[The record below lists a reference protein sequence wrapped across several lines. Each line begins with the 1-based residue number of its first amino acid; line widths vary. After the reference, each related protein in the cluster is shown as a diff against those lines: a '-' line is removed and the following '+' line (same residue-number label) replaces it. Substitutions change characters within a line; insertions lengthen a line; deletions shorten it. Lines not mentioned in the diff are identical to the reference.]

1 MEFINENLQDLDIK
15 KQKLGNLLNKDYGL
29 KEDAV
34 NISILNVD
42 SYYREKKPKNIL
54 ESTGNN
60 ILLEDP
66 IITSKDS
73 SVIKITYP
81 NHNLMSGDMITLNN
95 VTGINKTLSNAFYLI
110 NNFNYLL
117 IKMDNHD
124 LPINYTSY
132 VDNIEIDIQLVST
145 ISSNSNTTTRFYNNI
160 PINMLLGL
168 KKVLLLDDIESNIF
182 DISTIVEDNIF
193 DYFSDINTVEDIR
206 NNFIFIE
213 LDFLFSKEE
222 TELSNVYKI
231 NHIYNIRLMQLNGLY
246 LTKINADYPLNH
258 DRHQGYHQVIN
269 TTENMIEVN
278 INGIAYSD
286 GNSGGSNVT
295 IFKIQ
300 RTTQGYPNAGE
311 FVLNLRK
318 NFTNVVR
325 IEMVSSEFPFTEFI
339 IEEGKNNKLYWQH
352 LDDGDKVY
360 SISIPSGNY
369 SASNLIQTI
378 STEMNNVQRINYTP
392 ENRVLNKFEIELN
405 TFTSKIEFKAF
416 TETLL
421 PNSINQKTIFINNK
435 EYYQLDIEHPNN
447 FVEVGDVITISNS
460 EAIGDV
466 PKTSINSSHVVYK
479 IEKTDETYSI
489 LLNPF
494 NKTTG
499 SEYKGGS
506 SVKITTVAKVRFLF
520 DRQDT
525 LGDILGFKNSGG
537 KNSITPFKSII
548 SNFDEYIYP
557 NDLDSVGN
565 KSIINNLLQLNGRNN
580 YWLLYMNN
588 LESVILNNG
597 LESCFAKILLS
608 GSHGDIIY
616 NSFVNSPIEFDKPI
630 PTISDITIK
639 VTDSKGNMVDFENTD
654 FSFTIRIYE
663 LISKPKGTGKVSNET
678 SFIKEL
684 IEKIDKRNL

>member
-1 MEFINENLQDLDIK
+1 
-15 KQKLGNLLNKDYGL
+15 
-29 KEDAV
+29 
-34 NISILNVD
+34 
-42 SYYREKKPKNIL
+42 
-54 ESTGNN
+54 
-60 ILLEDP
+60 
-66 IITSKDS
+66 
-73 SVIKITYP
+73 
-81 NHNLMSGDMITLNN
+81 MITLNN

-117 IKMDNHD
+117 IKMDNHN

-145 ISSNSNTTTRFYNNI
+145 INSTSNTTTRFYNNI

-182 DISTIVEDNIF
+182 DISTIVEDNILN
-193 DYFSDINTVEDIR
+193 YFSDINTVEDIR

-246 LTKINADYPLNH
+246 LTKINADYPLNQ

-278 INGIAYSD
+278 VNGIAYSD
-286 GNSGGSNVT
+286 GSSGGSNVS

-557 NDLDSVGN
+557 ND
-565 KSIINNLLQLNGRNN
+565 
-580 YWLLYMNN
+580 
-588 LESVILNNG
+588 
-597 LESCFAKILLS
+597 
-608 GSHGDIIY
+608 
-616 NSFVNSPIEFDKPI
+616 
-630 PTISDITIK
+630 
-639 VTDSKGNMVDFENTD
+639 
-654 FSFTIRIYE
+654 
-663 LISKPKGTGKVSNET
+663 
-678 SFIKEL
+678 
-684 IEKIDKRNL
+684 